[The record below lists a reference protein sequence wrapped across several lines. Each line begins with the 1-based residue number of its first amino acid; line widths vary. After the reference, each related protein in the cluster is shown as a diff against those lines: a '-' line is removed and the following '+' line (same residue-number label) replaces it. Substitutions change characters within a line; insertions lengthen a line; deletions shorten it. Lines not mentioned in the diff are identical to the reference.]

1 MIYYTNRWRIAEFDL
16 QATEAGVESGV
27 VGMESAG
34 EAGGV
39 VVAEQIGEV
48 RRCHVFSFE
57 VAHF

>member
-1 MIYYTNRWRIAEFDL
+1 M

-48 RRCHVFSFE
+48 RRCHIFSFE